1 MNNGRRNSAGAAMI
15 AAAFL
20 LMAPAAVAQ
29 WLNYPTA
36 GVPKNADGTPNLNA
50 PAPRTADGHPDF
62 SGLWEP
68 LKNKPCPPEGCEDI
82 QTPWEF
88 ANIGWSLK
96 DGLPLQ
102 PWAAEMKKNRAARMR
117 MDDPATNCLPVG
129 VVATHTQPLFKKWI
143 QVPGLL
149 AILNER
155 YASYRQIFTDGRPL
169 LEDPQ
174 PTWNG
179 YSTGK
184 WEGDT
189 LVVQSNGFRDDGW
202 LDRGGTPS
210 TSAMKLTERMRR
222 PNYGRMEIEIT
233 VDDAKAY
240 TKPWTITFVQTIALN
255 TELLDYYCA
264 ENEKDRKH
272 LTDK

>member
-1 MNNGRRNSAGAAMI
+1 MINGCRVRAVAMM
-15 AAAFL
+15 AAASL
-20 LMAPAAVAQ
+20 WLPASPAAAQ
-29 WLNYPTA
+29 WLHYPTA
-36 GVPKNADGTPNLNA
+36 GVPKNKDGTPNLNA
-50 PAPRTADGHPDF
+50 RAPRTADGHPDF

-68 LKNKPCPPEGCEDI
+68 LKNKPCPTGGCEDI

-96 DGLPLQ
+96 DGLPLT
-102 PWAAEMKKNRAARMR
+102 PWGAELKKQRMARMR

-129 VVATHTQPLFKKWI
+129 VVATHTQPLYKKWI

-169 LEDPQ
+169 PEDPQ

-184 WEGDT
+184 WVGDT

-202 LDRGGTPS
+202 LDRGGSPY
-210 TSAMKLTERMRR
+210 TSAMKLTEKIRR
-222 PNYGRMEIEIT
+222 PLMGGWKSRSR
-233 VDDAKAY
+233 
-240 TKPWTITFVQTIALN
+240 WTIRRPTRSRGPLPSCRRWRSTRNCSTTIAPR
-255 TELLDYYCA
+255 TKRTA
-264 ENEKDRKH
+264 R
-272 LTDK
+272 TSQ